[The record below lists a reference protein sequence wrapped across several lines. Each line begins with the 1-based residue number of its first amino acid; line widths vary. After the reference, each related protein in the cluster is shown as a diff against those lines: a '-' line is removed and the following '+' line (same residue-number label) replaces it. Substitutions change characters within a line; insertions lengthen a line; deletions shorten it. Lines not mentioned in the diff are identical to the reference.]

1 VIPEFVKNIILVLNS
16 ENIISIHSEFWNET
30 KKRLSFLPELINELD
45 SNFIK
50 IEIIEKTSIIEVNEN
65 VKENQNDVKNNDIVK
80 ENQNDVKN
88 NDIVKENQND
98 VKNNDII
105 KENQKIIEN
114 DNENIQ
120 NDKEN

>member
-65 VKENQNDVKNNDIVK
+65 VKENQNDVKNNDI
-80 ENQNDVKN
+80 
-88 NDIVKENQND
+88 
-98 VKNNDII
+98 I